1 MNLNI
6 KFNNITFVLREKK
19 DAEVNSKYL
28 NNNGLYAKPF
38 PITTTKYFDIYKF
51 NLLSKSFD
59 YFIITSANALQPLE
73 KIILNSNNLTKKNIK
88 VFAVGEETKIKL
100 TKKGYVN
107 ILSANNNSTS
117 LCELIISNT
126 SNADL
131 GLWIAAKNRS
141 SNLEEKLISK
151 DRKIEIFEAYETQ
164 PIIQISRSIQDDL
177 VNYSNINLLILSS
190 RNVLIAKDILVK
202 LNLFNEVNN
211 KSTLLVNS
219 ENVANNGK
227 SIGWNNVVTIKKN
240 FTKDILDYILHLSK

>member
-1 MNLNI
+1 MNI

-19 DAEVNSKYL
+19 DAEANSKYL
-28 NNNGLYAKPF
+28 NDNGHYAKPF
-38 PITTTKYFDIYKF
+38 PITTTKYFDIHKF
-51 NLLSKSFD
+51 NLLSQSFD

-73 KIILNSNNLTKKNIK
+73 KIISNSNNLTKKTLK

-141 SNLEEKLISK
+141 SNLEEKLILK
-151 DRKIEIFEAYETQ
+151 ERKIEIFEAYETQ
-164 PIIQISRSIQDDL
+164 PIIKPSRSIQNDL
-177 VNYSNINLLILSS
+177 INYGNINLLILSS
-190 RNVLIAKDILVK
+190 RNVLIAKDILER

-240 FTKDILDYILHLSK
+240 FTKDILDYILH

>member
-1 MNLNI
+1 MNI

-19 DAEVNSKYL
+19 DAEANSKYL
-28 NNNGLYAKPF
+28 NDNGHYAKPF
-38 PITTTKYFDIYKF
+38 PITTTKYFDIHKF
-51 NLLSKSFD
+51 NLFSQSFD

-73 KIILNSNNLTKKNIK
+73 KIISNSNNLTKKNLK

-141 SNLEEKLISK
+141 SNLEEKLILK
-151 DRKIEIFEAYETQ
+151 ERKIEVFEAYETQ
-164 PIIQISRSIQDDL
+164 PLIRPSRSIQDDL
-177 VNYSNINLLILSS
+177 INYSNINLLILSS
-190 RNVLIAKDILVK
+190 RNVLIAKNILEN

-227 SIGWNNVVTIKKN
+227 SVGWNNVVTIKKN
-240 FTKDILDYILHLSK
+240 FTKDILDFILHLSK

>member
-1 MNLNI
+1 MNI

-19 DAEVNSKYL
+19 DAEANSKYL
-28 NNNGLYAKPF
+28 NDNGHYAKPF
-38 PITTTKYFDIYKF
+38 PITTTKYFDIHKF
-51 NLLSKSFD
+51 NLLSQSFD

-73 KIILNSNNLTKKNIK
+73 KIISNSNNLTKKTLK

-141 SNLEEKLISK
+141 SNLEEKLILK
-151 DRKIEIFEAYETQ
+151 ERKIEVFEAYETQ
-164 PIIQISRSIQDDL
+164 PLIKPSRSIQDDL
-177 VNYSNINLLILSS
+177 INYSNINLLILSS
-190 RNVLIAKDILVK
+190 RNVLIAKNILEN

-227 SIGWNNVVTIKKN
+227 SVGWNNVVTIKKN

>member
-1 MNLNI
+1 MNI

-19 DAEVNSKYL
+19 DAEANSKYL
-28 NNNGLYAKPF
+28 NDNGHYAKPF
-38 PITTTKYFDIYKF
+38 PITTTKYFDIHKF
-51 NLLSKSFD
+51 NLLSQSFD

-73 KIILNSNNLTKKNIK
+73 KIISNSYNLTKKNLK

-117 LCELIISNT
+117 LCELISSNT

-141 SNLEEKLISK
+141 SNLEEKLILK
-151 DRKIEIFEAYETQ
+151 ERKIEIFEAYETQ
-164 PIIQISRSIQDDL
+164 PLIKPSRSIQDDL
-177 VNYSNINLLILSS
+177 INYSNINLLILSS
-190 RNVLIAKDILVK
+190 RNVLIAKNILEN

-227 SIGWNNVVTIKKN
+227 SVGWNNVVTIKKN

>member
-1 MNLNI
+1 LNI

-88 VFAVGEETKIKL
+88 IFAVGEETRIKL

-107 ILSANNNSTS
+107 ILSANNNSSS
-117 LCELIISNT
+117 LYELIIRKT

-131 GLWIAAKNRS
+131 GLWIATKNRS
-141 SNLEEKLISK
+141 SNLEKKLILK
-151 DRKIEIFEAYETQ
+151 DRKIEILER
-164 PIIQISRSIQDDL
+164 I
-177 VNYSNINLLILSS
+177 
-190 RNVLIAKDILVK
+190 
-202 LNLFNEVNN
+202 NLFNEVNN

-219 ENVANNGK
+219 ENVANKGK

-240 FTKDILDYILHLSK
+240 FTKDILDYILHSSK

>member
-1 MNLNI
+1 MNI

-19 DAEVNSKYL
+19 DAEANSKYL
-28 NNNGLYAKPF
+28 NDNGHYAKPF
-38 PITTTKYFDIYKF
+38 PITTTKYFDIHKF
-51 NLLSKSFD
+51 NLLSQSFD

-73 KIILNSNNLTKKNIK
+73 KIISNSNNLTKKNLK

-117 LCELIISNT
+117 LCELIINNT

-131 GLWIAAKNRS
+131 GLWIAGKNRS
-141 SNLEEKLISK
+141 SNLEEKLILK
-151 DRKIEIFEAYETQ
+151 DRKIEIFEAYETR
-164 PIIQISRSIQDDL
+164 PITQISRSIQDDL

-190 RNVLIAKDILVK
+190 RNVLITKDILVK

-219 ENVANNGK
+219 QNVANNGK

>member
-1 MNLNI
+1 
-6 KFNNITFVLREKK
+6 
-19 DAEVNSKYL
+19 
-28 NNNGLYAKPF
+28 
-38 PITTTKYFDIYKF
+38 
-51 NLLSKSFD
+51 
-59 YFIITSANALQPLE
+59 LQPLE

-126 SNADL
+126 SNTDL

-190 RNVLIAKDILVK
+190 RNV
-202 LNLFNEVNN
+202 FNC
-211 KSTLLVNS
+211 KRYFS
-219 ENVANNGK
+219 E
-227 SIGWNNVVTIKKN
+227 T
-240 FTKDILDYILHLSK
+240 

>member
-38 PITTTKYFDIYKF
+38 PITTTKYFNIYKF

-126 SNADL
+126 SNTDL

-141 SNLEEKLISK
+141 SNLEEKLTLK

-177 VNYSNINLLILSS
+177 VNYSNI
-190 RNVLIAKDILVK
+190 
-202 LNLFNEVNN
+202 
-211 KSTLLVNS
+211 
-219 ENVANNGK
+219 
-227 SIGWNNVVTIKKN
+227 
-240 FTKDILDYILHLSK
+240 Y

>member
-1 MNLNI
+1 MNI

-19 DAEVNSKYL
+19 DAEANSKYL
-28 NNNGLYAKPF
+28 NDNGHYAKPF
-38 PITTTKYFDIYKF
+38 PITTTKYFDIHKF
-51 NLLSKSFD
+51 NLLSQSFD

-73 KIILNSNNLTKKNIK
+73 KIISNSNNLTKKNLK

-141 SNLEEKLISK
+141 SNLEEKLILK
-151 DRKIEIFEAYETQ
+151 DRKIEVFEAYETQ
-164 PIIQISRSIQDDL
+164 PLIKPSRSIQDDL
-177 VNYSNINLLILSS
+177 INYSNINLLILSS
-190 RNVLIAKDILVK
+190 RNVLIAKNILEN

-227 SIGWNNVVTIKKN
+227 SVGWNNVVTIKKN

>member
-1 MNLNI
+1 MNI

-19 DAEVNSKYL
+19 DAEANSKYL
-28 NNNGLYAKPF
+28 NDNGHYAKPF
-38 PITTTKYFDIYKF
+38 PITTTKYFDIHKF
-51 NLLSKSFD
+51 NLLSQSFD

-73 KIILNSNNLTKKNIK
+73 KIISNSNNLTKKNLK

-100 TKKGYVN
+100 IKKGYVN

-117 LCELIISNT
+117 LCKLIISNT

-141 SNLEEKLISK
+141 SNLEEKLILK
-151 DRKIEIFEAYETQ
+151 ERKIEVFEAYETQ
-164 PIIQISRSIQDDL
+164 PLIKPSRSIQDDL
-177 VNYSNINLLILSS
+177 INYSNINLLILSS
-190 RNVLIAKDILVK
+190 RNVLIAKNILEN

-227 SIGWNNVVTIKKN
+227 SVGWNNVVTIKKN
-240 FTKDILDYILHLSK
+240 FTKDILDYILHSSK

>member
-1 MNLNI
+1 MNI

-19 DAEVNSKYL
+19 DAEANSKYL
-28 NNNGLYAKPF
+28 NDNGHYAKPF
-38 PITTTKYFDIYKF
+38 PITTTKYFDIHKF
-51 NLLSKSFD
+51 NLLSKNFD

-73 KIILNSNNLTKKNIK
+73 KIISNSNNLTKKNLK

-131 GLWIAAKNRS
+131 GLWIAAKNRN
-141 SNLEEKLISK
+141 SNLEEKLILK
-151 DRKIEIFEAYETQ
+151 ERKIEIFEAYETQ
-164 PIIQISRSIQDDL
+164 PLIKPSRSIQDDL
-177 VNYSNINLLILSS
+177 INYSNINLLILSS
-190 RNVLIAKDILVK
+190 RNVLIAKNILEN

-227 SIGWNNVVTIKKN
+227 SVGWNNVVTIKKN
-240 FTKDILDYILHLSK
+240 FTKDILDYILHSSK